1 MTSHK
6 GPLRPSRRSTPGLL
20 LLVVFGAMVAL
31 GIGRYGIP
39 LPRVVSI
46 ILAPLIPPAT
56 PVDPTEA
63 NVIFTIRLPRILLA
77 LLSGAG
83 LSLAGATLQGVFRN
97 PLIGPQVIGVSSGA
111 AFGGTLAILL
121 GATHAGLLGSAFC
134 FGVAAIILVYVLNDV
149 VARRNILAL
158 VLAGVVI
165 NGFFTALVSLVQY
178 VADSEDTLPTIV
190 FWLMGSFATANW
202 DKLALAAVPML
213 FGCGLLLALRW
224 RINILSLGDEEARAL
239 GLNVDRL
246 RWFVLTLVAVV
257 VAAQVA
263 VSGIIGWVGLVVP
276 HMARILVGPDHRTL
290 MPTSLLI
297 GALFLLI
304 IDTVARTLTAT
315 EVPLG
320 ILTALI
326 GAPVFALLL
335 RKAERGEHE
344 DR

>member
-1 MTSHK
+1 MRFSTTS
-6 GPLRPSRRSTPGLL
+6 GRPLRLATTGLV
-20 LLVVFGAMVAL
+20 LLVVLAAMAAL

-39 LPRVVSI
+39 LARVVDI
-46 ILAPLIPPAT
+46 ILAPVIPLAA
-56 PVDPTEA
+56 PVGATEA

-77 LLSGAG
+77 LLSGAS

-111 AFGGTLAILL
+111 AFGGTLAILF
-121 GATHAGLLGSAFC
+121 GATHIGLLGSAFAC
-134 FGVAAIILVYVLNDV
+134 GVAAIVLVYALNDV
-149 VARRNILAL
+149 IARRNILAL

-190 FWLMGSFATANW
+190 FWLMGSFATASW
-202 DKLALAAVPML
+202 DKLTLVAIPML
-213 FGCGLLLALRW
+213 VGCGLLLALRW

-239 GLNVDRL
+239 GVKVERL
-246 RWFVLTLVAVV
+246 RWFVLLLVAVV

-263 VSGIIGWVGLVVP
+263 VSGIIGWIGLVVP
-276 HMARILVGPDHRTL
+276 HMARILVGPDHRAL
-290 MPTSLLI
+290 LPASFLI
-297 GALFLLI
+297 GAFFLLV
-304 IDTVARTLTAT
+304 IDTVARTATAT
-315 EVPLG
+315 EIPLG

-335 RKAERGEHE
+335 RKAERGGH
-344 DR
+344 DG

>member
-1 MTSHK
+1 MRFSI
-6 GPLRPSRRSTPGLL
+6 RPGRPPRATTTGLV
-20 LLVVFGAMVAL
+20 LLVMAAAVVAL

-39 LPRVVSI
+39 LTRVVGI
-46 ILAPLIPPAT
+46 ILAPIVPPVE
-56 PVDPTEA
+56 PVGATEA
-63 NVIFTIRLPRILLA
+63 NVVFTIRLPRILLA
-77 LLSGAG
+77 LMSGAS

-121 GATHAGLLGSAFC
+121 GATHVGLLGSAFAC
-134 FGVAAIILVYVLNDV
+134 GVAAIVLVYALNDV
-149 VARRNILAL
+149 IARRNILAL

-190 FWLMGSFATANW
+190 FWLMGSFATASW
-202 DKLALAAVPML
+202 DKLNLVAVPML
-213 FGCGLLLALRW
+213 AGCGLLLALRW

-239 GLNVDRL
+239 GIKVERL
-246 RWFVLTLVAVV
+246 RWFVLVLVAVV

-263 VSGIIGWVGLVVP
+263 VSGIIGWIGLVVP
-276 HMARILVGPDHRTL
+276 HMARILVGPDHRSL
-290 MPTSLLI
+290 MPASLLI

-315 EVPLG
+315 EIPLG

-335 RKAERGEHE
+335 RKTERGGH
-344 DR
+344 DG

>member
-1 MTSHK
+1 M
-6 GPLRPSRRSTPGLL
+6 RRGKRSLMSPRLLIVGLGLL
-20 LLVVFGAMVAL
+20 VALAAVTAL

-39 LPRVVSI
+39 VSRVVDI
-46 ILAPLIPPAT
+46 ILAPVIQPT
-56 PVDPTEA
+56 IPVDPTEA

-121 GATHAGLLGSAFC
+121 GAARTGLLGLAFF
-134 FGVAAIILVYVLNDV
+134 FGVAAIVLVYLLNDV

-190 FWLMGSFATANW
+190 FWLMGSFATASW
-202 DKLALAAVPML
+202 DKLTMAALPIVV
-213 FGCGLLLALRW
+213 GCGLLLALRW

-246 RWFVLTLVAVV
+246 RWFVLILVAVI

-276 HMARILVGPDHRTL
+276 HMARILVGPDHRRL
-290 MPTSLLI
+290 MPASFLI

-304 IDTVARTLTAT
+304 IDTVARTMTAT
-315 EVPLG
+315 EIPLG

-326 GAPVFALLL
+326 GAPVFASLL
-335 RKAERGEHE
+335 RKTERSSHDG
-344 DR
+344 